1 MDFAAAV
8 QHLKQDKLLAEVIK
22 NTPVEF
28 HAPTRNIYYDLL
40 ESIVSQQLSV
50 KAATTIFT
58 RFCTLFPDSYPLP
71 DLVLNTPVQ
80 QLRDV
85 GVSAQKAGYL
95 KNIAVFAQEN
105 DLEQVNWESLSDL
118 EIIHFLT
125 QIKGIGRW
133 TSEMILMFSLGRPD
147 VFPAD
152 DLGIQQAIVRLY
164 GLVETKQALRQRMF
178 EIAEPWRPYRTIACR
193 YLWRWKDQVKNSTV

>member
-8 QHLKQDKLLAEVIK
+8 QHLNQDKLLAEVIK
-22 NTPVEF
+22 NTPVQSY
-28 HAPTRNIYYDLL
+28 APTRKVYYDLL
-40 ESIVSQQLSV
+40 ESVVSQQLSV

-58 RFCTLFPDSYPLP
+58 RFCTLFPNSYPLP
-71 DLVLNTPVQ
+71 ELVIDMPVQ

-95 KNIAVFAQEN
+95 KNIAAFAQEN
-105 DLEQVNWESLSDL
+105 DLDQVNWESLSDS

-125 QIKGIGRW
+125 QTKGVGRW

-152 DLGIQQAIVRLY
+152 DLGIQQAIIRLY
-164 GLVETKQALRQRMF
+164 ELTETKQALRQRML

-193 YLWRWKDQVKNSTV
+193 YLWRWKDQIKNSIL